1 MLDMP
6 SSYGTMKSMPMAAPT
21 HYSSNGRT
29 NVSHITTIKTQI
41 KDLDILRRACTRLKI
56 GEPTR
61 ANHRMYGGQVEG
73 WGVKL
78 SGWNYPVVM
87 QDDGQVKFDNY
98 GGSWGEQA
106 RLDELQQAYSAE
118 ACINQAEMQ
127 GYGYSESLDSDG
139 TIHLEI
145 DA

>member
-1 MLDMP
+1 M
-6 SSYGTMKSMPMAAPT
+6 
-21 HYSSNGRT
+21 
-29 NVSHITTIKTQI
+29 SHITTIKTQI
-41 KDLDILRRACTRLKI
+41 KDLDILRRACVRLGI
-56 GEPTR
+56 DAPTR
-61 ANHRMYGGQVEG
+61 ANHRMYGGSTEG

-78 SGWNYPVVM
+78 KNWNYPVVM
-87 QDDGQVKFDNY
+87 QDDGQIKFDNY
-98 GGSWGEQA
+98 GGSWGARE

-127 GYGYSESLDSDG
+127 GYGHTESVDADG